1 MDSPHHTPETP
12 STGSGESMTLAA
24 FLAELLN
31 TRECRGVLIDL
42 VLDTLSV
49 WGQQGPKKKSLV
61 KPLTWLIQKNLS
73 REPDSDSP
81 TLSDVFAKP
90 AVIEGLL
97 KQTPELSRLALDLIH
112 GLVLSLEDVPG
123 PKKERLLGEILS
135 SVDGEKAGDIISS
148 LARTLQSIH
157 KESPTFF
164 SDRLL
169 PQLDGLI
176 GRTDF
181 GEISD
186 TLSAGKGDVQH
197 LIHGALDLIFSYP
210 AKMISLLSFVP
221 GGVNLLFFVLKDLFA
236 HINTLPPDVL
246 TDFMLVLFK
255 RIDEKQI
262 GQMINTASEM
272 IRQIHTGSALI
283 GEAGSPQFSMEL
295 GEKTRN
301 LAQEL
306 DPVLLLKAR
315 KALIE
320 GKDVLTGTLT
330 RAALE
335 NPDLLKLHLEQLALK
350 RNSSIRALKQKI
362 EVIEDLPE
370 VEAEEAITVGLSS
383 WNAFDLAEVV
393 NATCRMVNR
402 VHDFKPEFLTTLVS
416 EFVRSLDLFE
426 LTDFLAWFAKDM
438 GETVRPVVRTVAPHI
453 IREVFSALSPED
465 DGNDEAIDE
474 ARNLMRRFIMNGE
487 ERP

>member
-1 MDSPHHTPETP
+1 MSLCHHAPGQPEH
-12 STGSGESMTLAA
+12 GDGDAMTLAA

-31 TRECRGVLIDL
+31 TRECRTVLIDL
-42 VLDTLSV
+42 ALDTLDIWS
-49 WGQQGPKKKSLV
+49 GQGPKKKSMA
-61 KPLTWLIQKNLS
+61 KPLTWMIRKTIS
-73 REPDSDSP
+73 REPESGAQ
-81 TLSDVFAKP
+81 TLAEVFGKPGAVELLLQLAPEITGLVLDVA
-90 AVIEGLL
+90 
-97 KQTPELSRLALDLIH
+97 H
-112 GLVLSLEDVPG
+112 GLVQSFEDLPG
-123 PKKERLLGEILS
+123 PRKEQLLGEILTS
-135 SVDGEKAGDIISS
+135 LDGEKTGDTLSS
-148 LARTLQSIH
+148 LARSLQAIH
-157 KESPTFF
+157 GKSPTFF

-169 PQLDGLI
+169 PLLEGLLS
-176 GRTDF
+176 RTDF

-186 TLSAGKGDVQH
+186 ALAGFKKDTEN
-197 LIHGALDLIFSYP
+197 LIHGVLDLILSYP

-221 GGVNLLFFVLKDLFA
+221 GGVNLLFFALKDLFA
-236 HINTLPPDVL
+236 HINTMPPDIL

-255 RIDEKQI
+255 KIDEKQI
-262 GQMINTASEM
+262 GRMINTASEM

-320 GKDVLTGTLT
+320 GKDVLTGTLI

-335 NPDLLKLHLEQLALK
+335 QPDLLKLHLHQLALK
-350 RNSSIRALKQKI
+350 RNASIRALKQKI
-362 EVIEDLPE
+362 EVIEELPE
-370 VEAEEAITVGLSS
+370 AEAEEAITVGLSS
-383 WNAFDLAEVV
+383 WNAYDLSEVV
-393 NATCRMVNR
+393 NATCRMMNR
-402 VHDFKPEFLTTLVS
+402 IHKFKPEFFNSLVS
-416 EFVRSLDLFE
+416 EFVRSLDMFE
-426 LTDFLAWFAKDM
+426 LTDFLAWFARDM
-438 GETVRPVVRTVAPHI
+438 GETVRPVVRTVAPHV
-453 IREVFSALSPED
+453 IREVFSALTPED